1 MAAYAIAELTI
12 IDRDK
17 MADYIKKVP
26 ATITDHNGRYLT
38 RGGNTEV
45 LEGSLGEHPVKV
57 ILEFPSMDAARD
69 WYNSAAYQAMLPDRL
84 AATKMNFYLVEGV

>member
-26 ATITDHNGRYLT
+26 ATITDHKGRYLT

-69 WYNSAAYQAMLPDRL
+69 WGHSAAYQAMLPDRL
-84 AATKMNFYLVEGV
+84 NRCSKNSIK